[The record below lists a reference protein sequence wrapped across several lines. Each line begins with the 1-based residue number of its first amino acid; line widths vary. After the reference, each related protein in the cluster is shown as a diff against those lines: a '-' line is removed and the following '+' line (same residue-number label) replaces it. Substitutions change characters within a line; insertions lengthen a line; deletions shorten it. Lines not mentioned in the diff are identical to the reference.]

1 MGDISNLDY
10 NDFSAGQVAGD
21 GMTIITTD
29 TTVDELISWVFTAKA
44 LWFYDGNKYRIVVH
58 FEALE
63 NSVVLYFFDDY
74 GMISTQRYGGDS

>member
-29 TTVDELISWVFTAKA
+29 TTVDELISWVFTTKA
-44 LWFYDGNKYRIVVH
+44 LWFYDNIRYRVVI
-58 FEALE
+58 FLE
-63 NSVVLYFFDDY
+63 EIEN
-74 GMISTQRYGGDS
+74 GMIVYYFNDSGEIVSHQFGGDS

>member
-44 LWFYDGNKYRIVVH
+44 LLFYDNIRYRVVI
-58 FEALE
+58 FLE
-63 NSVVLYFFDDY
+63 EIEN
-74 GMISTQRYGGDS
+74 GMIVYYFNDSGEIVSHQFGGDS

>member
-1 MGDISNLDY
+1 METMTY

-44 LWFYDGNKYRIVVH
+44 LWFYENIRYRIVI
-58 FEALE
+58 FLE
-63 NSVVLYFFDDY
+63 EIEN
-74 GMISTQRYGGDS
+74 GMIIYYFNDSGEIVSHQFGGDS

>member
-21 GMTIITTD
+21 GMTIITTN

-44 LWFYDGNKYRIVVH
+44 LWFYDNIRYRVVI
-58 FEALE
+58 FIEEIE
-63 NSVVLYFFDDY
+63 N
-74 GMISTQRYGGDS
+74 GMIVYYFNDSGEIVSHQFGGDS

>member
-1 MGDISNLDY
+1 MGDISNLDD

-44 LWFYDGNKYRIVVH
+44 LWFYDNIRYRVVI
-58 FEALE
+58 FIEEIE
-63 NSVVLYFFDDY
+63 N
-74 GMISTQRYGGDS
+74 GMIVYYFNDSGEIVSHQFGGDS